1 MVGLSHRTAPVEVRE
16 RVAVTPGGLPQAL
29 GRLKEHVAEGLILS
43 TCNRTEVYGVA
54 EPAAAGR
61 QALQDFM
68 GNQWGASPEELAPY
82 LYCHT
87 GRPAARHLCAVAAG
101 TDSMILGE
109 PQILG
114 QVRHA
119 YDVALREGAVG
130 RHLAALCRQ
139 ALAAGKRARSETAI
153 ARHAVSISSAA
164 VELARRIF
172 GDLRLRQAL
181 LVGAGK
187 MGDLTLQQ
195 LRSVGVSRVSVVNR
209 TMERARQRAAG
220 FGGEAYG
227 LEGLGEAL
235 AEADIAICSTE
246 APEFVVRP
254 ETVGAAME
262 RRPHR
267 PLVLVDIA
275 VPRDVD
281 PQVRRFENVFLY
293 DIDDLEVVCAA
304 NLAQREREL
313 ERVAVIV
320 EEEAARFERWFLGR
334 AAVPTITLLRQHA
347 ERIREAELRRTMRR
361 LRHLGEEEQQ
371 AIAAMSAAMVKKLLH
386 QPVAVLK
393 AANGRS
399 PRVERAVREL
409 FGLADEGG
417 GSRVEGGG
425 DEMPGEGAECGVQG
439 AGGGRGAGN
448 AGGDGTT

>member
-1 MVGLSHRTAPVEVRE
+1 MEVIVVGLSHRTAPVEVRE
-16 RVAVTPGGLPQAL
+16 RVAVTPGTLPRAL
-29 GRLKEHVAEGLILS
+29 GRLREHVAEGLILS
-43 TCNRTEVYGVA
+43 TCNRTEVYGVVE
-54 EPAAAGR
+54 EPAAGR
-61 QALQDFM
+61 QALEDFM
-68 GNQWGASPEELAPY
+68 GNQWGERPQELAPY
-82 LYCHT
+82 LYCYT
-87 GRPAARHLCAVAAG
+87 GRPAAQHLCAVAAG

-114 QVRHA
+114 QVRYA

-139 ALAAGKRARSETAI
+139 AIAAGKRARTETAI
-153 ARHAVSISSAA
+153 GRHAVSISSAA

-172 GDLRLRQAL
+172 GDLRPQQAL

-209 TMERARQRAAG
+209 TVERARRRAAG

-227 LEGLGEAL
+227 LDGLGAAL
-235 AEADIAICSTE
+235 AAADIAICSTE
-246 APEFVVRP
+246 ATEFVVRP
-254 ETVGAAME
+254 ETVGAAMDS
-262 RRPHR
+262 RPHR

-281 PQVRRFENVFLY
+281 PRVKRFENVFLY

-320 EEEAARFERWFLGR
+320 DEEAARFQQWFQGQ
-334 AAVPTITLLRQHA
+334 AAVPTITLLRRHA
-347 ERIREAELRRTMRR
+347 EQIREAELRRTIRR

-371 AIAAMSAAMVKKLLH
+371 AIAAMSAAMVNKLLH
-386 QPVAVLK
+386 QPIAALK
-393 AANGRS
+393 AANGGS
-399 PRVERAVREL
+399 PRVDRAVREL
-409 FGLADEGG
+409 FGLGQGAGWRVQGGGDGDEAEGDEGG
-417 GSRVEGGG
+417 GGG
-425 DEMPGEGAECGVQG
+425 A
-439 AGGGRGAGN
+439 
-448 AGGDGTT
+448 